1 MRDCRWTDFA
11 RDPFIKPWM
20 DTHTN
25 RIPLT
30 KEHEV
35 AVSKPCYWGSQHGNI
50 WTPPWSAITISVLS
64 GWPWSWLVARST
76 PKTSTCVDSLTFA
89 RWGWMC
95 KEDLQ
100 DSRASRNEMVGV
112 LTMKCFGFRL
122 IAFFS
127 SQIQSPCSL
136 SAAPLP
142 GAVTFFFKRDHASS
156 FQFGTH
162 GGGERGGHVQG
173 RVWGIWPCPWI
184 CGLHVLSKSG
194 IGEKGFLIVQIIQ
207 KKRVLAGHGHPKCPW
222 AVNPMA
228 FIKLEMWGFTG
239 IE

>member
-1 MRDCRWTDFA
+1 METFGHHPEVPS
-11 RDPFIKPWM
+11 PFQSCL
-20 DTHTN
+20 DGL
-25 RIPLT
+25 R
-30 KEHEV
+30 
-35 AVSKPCYWGSQHGNI
+35 
-50 WTPPWSAITISVLS
+50 
-64 GWPWSWLVARST
+64 SWLVARST

-89 RWGWMC
+89 RWGWTC

-100 DSRASRNEMVGV
+100 ESRASRNEMVGV

-156 FQFGTH
+156 FQFVTH

-184 CGLHVLSKSG
+184 CRLHVLSKSG